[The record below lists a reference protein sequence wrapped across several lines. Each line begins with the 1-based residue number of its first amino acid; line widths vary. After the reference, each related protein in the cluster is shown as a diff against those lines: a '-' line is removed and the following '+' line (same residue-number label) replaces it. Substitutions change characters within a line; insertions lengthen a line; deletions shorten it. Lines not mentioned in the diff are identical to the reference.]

1 VAIRFDYFLGEP
13 NAFCLGSQEGR
24 RELPKKKHRIS
35 FEEASTTFE
44 DDLAITSADP
54 DHSDGEHRWITFGI
68 SARKRLLAVSHT
80 EEEEDIIRVI
90 SARPATR
97 AERKLYEEG

>member
-1 VAIRFDYFLGEP
+1 MRFIWD
-13 NAFCLGSQEGR
+13 A
-24 RELPKKKHRIS
+24 KKAAANSRKHGVS
-35 FEEASTTFE
+35 FEEASTAFE
-44 DDLAITSADP
+44 DGFAATGADP
-54 DHSDGEHRWITFGI
+54 DHSEGEYRWVTFGI